1 MTRIA
6 VVVVVCGALLIG
18 LAHGCGARLEVAKDK
33 IGAKIDSM
41 LGSMDVKRKE
51 IELSV
56 SGLKDG
62 IDGLRR
68 AKIKAQV
75 SGDQIQRQAK
85 PQEERLASMDSA
97 LKTLRGHLEV
107 GKPVEI
113 AGKTYSPAELNELAD
128 RVIQARKASAGQL
141 DGLHEAQG
149 RLQKVATTLER
160 KQQEVQNRL
169 TEIEGQVAIIDS
181 NRIALMAMQR
191 SAEVMGESDGSLAK
205 SLDHL
210 QDKVNNLF
218 ADVEVELRTEDERWG
233 ATAATKEIDTVE
245 GMVAGLQKPQD
256 RIAEIDRL
264 VGKK

>member
-6 VVVVVCGALLIG
+6 VVVVVCGALLVG
-18 LAHGCGARLEVAKDK
+18 LVHGYGARVEVAKDK
-33 IGAKIDSM
+33 AMQRIDSL

-56 SGLKDG
+56 NGLKEG
-62 IDGLRR
+62 IDGLTR

-75 SGDQIQRQAK
+75 CGDQVQRQAK

-97 LKTLRGHLEV
+97 LKTIREHLEA

-128 RVIQARKASAGQL
+128 RVIQARKVSAGQL

-149 RLQKVATTLER
+149 RLQKVVVTLER
-160 KQQEVQNRL
+160 KQQEIQNHL
-169 TEIEGQVAIIDS
+169 TEIEGQVAVIDS
-181 NRIALMAMQR
+181 NRIALTAMQR
-191 SAEVMGESDGSLAK
+191 SAEAMGESDGSLAK

-210 QDKVNNLF
+210 QDKVNGLF
-218 ADVEVELRTEDERWG
+218 ADVEVELRCQVSRG
-233 ATAATKEIDTVE
+233 ALIPATDGRVDTS
-245 GMVAGLQKPQD
+245 Q
-256 RIAEIDRL
+256 
-264 VGKK
+264 